1 MDTGVLSRKG
11 WLAGQPES
19 FRASI
24 LGAGQPRLF
33 ARGAT
38 IYAQGDD
45 PGGIYGILDG
55 SVAITIAPGRSGP
68 HLAHLA
74 TPGAWFGEGAFLTG
88 EPRRVGLEAASEC
101 ALFHVP
107 LDAMERLASA
117 DPANVRRFGQNAM
130 LNIDIALQVI
140 DDLLIRDSDRRV
152 AAILLRSLGGRP
164 DGGVQLT
171 QEDLG
176 RLANASRKVVNR
188 ALQRFAER
196 GWVKPGYST
205 MEVVDPAS
213 LRRFATLDNP

>member
-24 LGAGQPRLF
+24 LGAGQPRHF
-33 ARGAT
+33 AQGET
-38 IYAQGDD
+38 IYTQGDD
-45 PGGIYGILDG
+45 PGGIYGILEG
-55 SVAITIAPGRSGP
+55 SVAITIAPGHLGP
-68 HLAHLA
+68 QLAHLA

-88 EPRRVGLEAASEC
+88 EPRRVGLEAASDC

-107 LDAMERLASA
+107 LNAMERLAAA
-117 DPANVRRFGQNAM
+117 DPANVRRFGQIAM

-140 DDLLIRDSDRRV
+140 DDLLIRDSDRRI

-164 DGGVQLT
+164 DGGVHLT

-205 MEVVDPAS
+205 MEVIDPAS
-213 LRRFATLDNP
+213 LRSFATLDHP